1 MKKNG
6 IFTFS
11 NSPMVI
17 KLTMN
22 KMLRFTVFLQVFSE
36 DVAGFSPF
44 RGVVERNVSVD
55 VLQQNV
61 HPGLPDAGQ
70 KKAEET
76 QTKRVLAG
84 AIHQN

>member
-11 NSPMVI
+11 NSPLLI
-17 KLTMN
+17 KLMMN
-22 KMLRFTVFLQVFSE
+22 KMLHFTVFLQVLSE
-36 DVAGFSPF
+36 DIAGFSPL
-44 RGVVERNVSVD
+44 RGVVKRNVSVD

-61 HPGLPDAGQ
+61 HPGLPDTGQ

-76 QTKRVLAG
+76 QTNRVLAG
-84 AIHQN
+84 AIHQT

>member
-11 NSPMVI
+11 NSPLLI
-17 KLTMN
+17 KLMMN
-22 KMLRFTVFLQVFSE
+22 KMLHFTVFLQVLSE
-36 DVAGFSPF
+36 DIAGFSPF
-44 RGVVERNVSVD
+44 RGVVKRNVSVD

-61 HPGLPDAGQ
+61 HPGLPDTGQ

-76 QTKRVLAG
+76 QTNRVLAG
-84 AIHQN
+84 AIHQT